1 MAAIIKI
8 ENLKHVY
15 GVGTP
20 FERAALEN
28 INLEIE
34 KGDFIGLIGHTGS
47 GKSTL
52 IQHLNGLLKPTEGR
66 ILLDGQDIWSDAT
79 RIRDVRFKVGLVF
92 QYPEYQLFEETIAKD
107 IAFGPKNQGLNED
120 EQIERV
126 KEAMALVDL
135 DYETWKDRSPF
146 ELSGG
151 QKRRVAIA
159 GIVAMRP
166 RYLIL
171 DEPTAGLDPLGRDHI
186 LESIYQLYQKSD
198 MSIILV
204 SHSMDDVAR
213 FANYMIVMN
222 KGTKVT
228 EGRTEDV
235 FAQADLL
242 ESIHLGIPSVMALL
256 RALKKNGLDVATNAL
271 NVDDACRILDEALAK
286 RKEGRSC

>member
-1 MAAIIKI
+1 MS
-8 ENLKHVY
+8 LV
-15 GVGTP
+15 
-20 FERAALEN
+20 LEN
-28 INLEIE
+28 VSYIYGEGGLEE
-34 KGDFIGLIGHTGS
+34 SKALDNVSLSVPDHSFVGLVGHTGS

-52 IQHLNGLLKPTEGR
+52 VQLMNGLLKPSTGR
-66 ILLDGQDIWSDAT
+66 VLVDGFDLADKSKE
-79 RIRDVRFKVGLVF
+79 VRERRKQVGLVF

-186 LESIYQLYQKSD
+186 LEAIYRLYQKSD

-228 EGRTEDV
+228 EGRTEEV

-256 RALKKNGLDVATNAL
+256 RALKRNGMDVETNAL
-271 NVDDACRILDEALAK
+271 NVDDACCIIEAALAK

>member
-1 MAAIIKI
+1 MS
-8 ENLKHVY
+8 LV
-15 GVGTP
+15 
-20 FERAALEN
+20 LEN
-28 INLEIE
+28 VSYIYGEGGLEE
-34 KGDFIGLIGHTGS
+34 SKALDNVSLSVPDHSFVGLVGHTGS

-52 IQHLNGLLKPTEGR
+52 VQLMNGLLKPSTGR
-66 ILLDGQDIWSDAT
+66 VLVDGFDLADKSKE
-79 RIRDVRFKVGLVF
+79 VRERRKQVGLVF

>member
-1 MAAIIKI
+1 M
-8 ENLKHVY
+8 
-15 GVGTP
+15 
-20 FERAALEN
+20 
-28 INLEIE
+28 
-34 KGDFIGLIGHTGS
+34 
-47 GKSTL
+47 
-52 IQHLNGLLKPTEGR
+52 NGLLRPSQGR
-66 ILLDGQDIWSDAT
+66 VLVDGYDLADKSKE
-79 RIRDVRFKVGLVF
+79 VRERRKQVGLVF

-107 IAFGPKNQGLNED
+107 IAFGPKNQGLSED

-135 DYETWKDRSPF
+135 DYDTWKDRSPF

-171 DEPTAGLDPLGRDHI
+171 DEPTAGLDPLGRDRI
-186 LESIYQLYQKSD
+186 LEAIHRLYEKSD

-228 EGRTEDV
+228 EGATEEV

-256 RALKKNGLDVATNAL
+256 RALKRAGLDVPTNAL
-271 NVDDACRILDEALAK
+271 NVDEACRILDAALAK
-286 RKEGRSC
+286 RKEGGVC

>member
-1 MAAIIKI
+1 MS
-8 ENLKHVY
+8 LV
-15 GVGTP
+15 
-20 FERAALEN
+20 LEN
-28 INLEIE
+28 VSYIYGEGGLEE
-34 KGDFIGLIGHTGS
+34 TKALDNVSLSVPDHSFVGLVGHTGS

-52 IQHLNGLLKPTEGR
+52 VQLMNGLIKPSHGR
-66 ILLDGQDIWSDAT
+66 VLVDGFDLADKSKE
-79 RIRDVRFKVGLVF
+79 VRERRKQVGLVF

-107 IAFGPKNQGLNED
+107 IAFGPKNQGLTDD

-186 LESIYQLYQKSD
+186 LEAIYRLYQKSD

-228 EGRTEDV
+228 EGSTEDV

-256 RALKKNGLDVATNAL
+256 RALKRNGMDVETNAL
-271 NVDDACRILDEALAK
+271 NVDDACRIIEAALAK

>member
-1 MAAIIKI
+1 MS
-8 ENLKHVY
+8 LV
-15 GVGTP
+15 
-20 FERAALEN
+20 LEN
-28 INLEIE
+28 VSYIYGEGGLEE
-34 KGDFIGLIGHTGS
+34 TKALDNVSLSVPDHSFVGLVGHTGS

-52 IQHLNGLLKPTEGR
+52 VQLMNGLIKPSHGR
-66 ILLDGQDIWSDAT
+66 VLVDGFDLADKSKE
-79 RIRDVRFKVGLVF
+79 VRERRKQVGLVF

-107 IAFGPKNQGLNED
+107 IAFGPKNQGLTDD

-186 LESIYQLYQKSD
+186 LEAIYRLYQKSD

-228 EGRTEDV
+228 EGSTEEV

-256 RALKKNGLDVATNAL
+256 RALKRNGMEVETNAL
-271 NVDDACRILDEALAK
+271 NVDDACRIIEAALAK
-286 RKEGRSC
+286 RKEGCSC

>member
-1 MAAIIKI
+1 MS
-8 ENLKHVY
+8 LV
-15 GVGTP
+15 
-20 FERAALEN
+20 LEN
-28 INLEIE
+28 VSYIYGEGGLEE
-34 KGDFIGLIGHTGS
+34 TKALDNVSLSVPDHSFVGLVGHTGS

-52 IQHLNGLLKPTEGR
+52 VQLMNGLIKPSHGR
-66 ILLDGQDIWSDAT
+66 VLVDGFDLADKSKE
-79 RIRDVRFKVGLVF
+79 VRERRKQVGLVF

-107 IAFGPKNQGLNED
+107 IAFGPKNQGLTDD
-120 EQIERV
+120 EPIERV

-186 LESIYQLYQKSD
+186 LEAIYRLYQKSD

-204 SHSMDDVAR
+204 SHSRDAVAR

-228 EGRTEDV
+228 EGSTEEV

-256 RALKKNGLDVATNAL
+256 RALKRNGMDVETNAL
-271 NVDDACRILDEALAK
+271 NVDDTCRIIEAALAK

>member
-1 MAAIIKI
+1 MS
-8 ENLKHVY
+8 LV
-15 GVGTP
+15 
-20 FERAALEN
+20 LEN
-28 INLEIE
+28 VTYIYGEGGLEE
-34 KGDFIGLIGHTGS
+34 TKALHDVSLTVPDHSFVGLVGHTGS

-52 IQHLNGLLKPTEGR
+52 VQLMNGLLRPSQGR
-66 ILLDGQDIWSDAT
+66 VFVDGYDLADKSKE
-79 RIRDVRFKVGLVF
+79 VRERRKQVGLVF

-107 IAFGPKNQGLNED
+107 IAFGPKNQGLSED

-135 DYETWKDRSPF
+135 DYNTWKDRSPF

-151 QKRRVAIA
+151 QNLRVAIS
-159 GIVAMRP
+159 GIVAMRQ

-171 DEPTAGLDPLGRDHI
+171 DEPTAGLDPLGRDRI
-186 LESIYQLYQKSD
+186 LEAIHRLYEKSD

-228 EGRTEDV
+228 EGATEEV

-256 RALKKNGLDVATNAL
+256 RALNRAGLEVPTNAL
-271 NVDDACRILDEALAK
+271 NVDEACRILDAALAK
-286 RKEGRSC
+286 RKEGGVC

>member
-1 MAAIIKI
+1 MS
-8 ENLKHVY
+8 LV
-15 GVGTP
+15 
-20 FERAALEN
+20 LEN
-28 INLEIE
+28 VSYIYGEGGLEE
-34 KGDFIGLIGHTGS
+34 TKALDNVSLSVPDHSFVGLVGHTGS

-52 IQHLNGLLKPTEGR
+52 VQLMNGLIKPSHGR
-66 ILLDGQDIWSDAT
+66 VLVDGFDLADKSKE
-79 RIRDVRFKVGLVF
+79 VRERRKQVGLVF

-107 IAFGPKNQGLNED
+107 IAFGPKNQGLTDD

-186 LESIYQLYQKSD
+186 LEAIYRLYQKSD

-228 EGRTEDV
+228 EGRTKEV

-256 RALKKNGLDVATNAL
+256 RALKRNGMDVETNAL
-271 NVDDACRILDEALAK
+271 NVDDACRIIEAALAK

>member
-1 MAAIIKI
+1 MS
-8 ENLKHVY
+8 LV
-15 GVGTP
+15 
-20 FERAALEN
+20 LEN
-28 INLEIE
+28 VSYIYGEGGLEE
-34 KGDFIGLIGHTGS
+34 TKALDNVSLSVPDHSFVGLVGHTGS

-52 IQHLNGLLKPTEGR
+52 VQLMNGLIKPSHGR
-66 ILLDGQDIWSDAT
+66 VLVDGFDLADKSKE
-79 RIRDVRFKVGLVF
+79 VRERRKQVGLVF

-107 IAFGPKNQGLNED
+107 IAFGPKNQGLTDD
-120 EQIERV
+120 EQIECV

-186 LESIYQLYQKSD
+186 LEAIYRLYQKSD

-228 EGRTEDV
+228 EGSTEEV

-256 RALKKNGLDVATNAL
+256 RALKRNGMDVETNAL
-271 NVDDACRILDEALAK
+271 NVDDTCRIIEAALAK

>member
-1 MAAIIKI
+1 MS
-8 ENLKHVY
+8 LV
-15 GVGTP
+15 
-20 FERAALEN
+20 LEN
-28 INLEIE
+28 VSYIYGEGGLEE
-34 KGDFIGLIGHTGS
+34 TKALDNVSLSVPDHSFVGLVGHTGS

-52 IQHLNGLLKPTEGR
+52 VQLMNGLIKPSHGR
-66 ILLDGQDIWSDAT
+66 VLVDGFDLADKSKE
-79 RIRDVRFKVGLVF
+79 VRERRKQVGLVF

-107 IAFGPKNQGLNED
+107 IAFGPKNQGLTDD

-186 LESIYQLYQKSD
+186 LEAIYRLYQKSD

-228 EGRTEDV
+228 EGRTEEV

-256 RALKKNGLDVATNAL
+256 RALKRNGMDVETNAL
-271 NVDDACRILDEALAK
+271 NVGDACRIIEAALAK

>member
-1 MAAIIKI
+1 MPD
-8 ENLKHVY
+8 HSF
-15 GVGTP
+15 VG
-20 FERAALEN
+20 LV
-28 INLEIE
+28 
-34 KGDFIGLIGHTGS
+34 GHTGS

-52 IQHLNGLLKPTEGR
+52 VQLMNGLLRPSQGR
-66 ILLDGQDIWSDAT
+66 VLVDGYDLADKSKE
-79 RIRDVRFKVGLVF
+79 VRERRKQVGLVF

-107 IAFGPKNQGLNED
+107 IAFGPKNQGLSED

-135 DYETWKDRSPF
+135 DYDTWKDRSPF

-171 DEPTAGLDPLGRDHI
+171 DEPTAGLDPLGRDRI
-186 LESIYQLYQKSD
+186 LEAIHRLYEKSD

-228 EGRTEDV
+228 EGATEEV

-256 RALKKNGLDVATNAL
+256 RALNRAGLDVPTNAL
-271 NVDDACRILDEALAK
+271 NVDEACRILDAALAK
-286 RKEGRSC
+286 RKEGGVC

>member
-1 MAAIIKI
+1 MS
-8 ENLKHVY
+8 LV
-15 GVGTP
+15 
-20 FERAALEN
+20 LEN
-28 INLEIE
+28 VSYIYGEGGLEE
-34 KGDFIGLIGHTGS
+34 TKALDNVSLSVPDHSFVGLVGHTGS

-52 IQHLNGLLKPTEGR
+52 VQLMNGLIKPSHGR
-66 ILLDGQDIWSDAT
+66 VLVDGFDLADKSKE
-79 RIRDVRFKVGLVF
+79 VRERRKQVGLVF

-107 IAFGPKNQGLNED
+107 IAFGPKNQGLTDD

-135 DYETWKDRSPF
+135 DYEIWKDRSPF

-186 LESIYQLYQKSD
+186 LEAIYRLYQKSD

-228 EGRTEDV
+228 EGSTEEV

-256 RALKKNGLDVATNAL
+256 RALKRNGMEVETNAL
-271 NVDDACRILDEALAK
+271 NVDDACRIIEAALAK
-286 RKEGRSC
+286 RKEGCSC

>member
-1 MAAIIKI
+1 MS
-8 ENLKHVY
+8 LV
-15 GVGTP
+15 
-20 FERAALEN
+20 LEN
-28 INLEIE
+28 VSYIYGEGGLEE
-34 KGDFIGLIGHTGS
+34 TKALDNVSLSVPDHSFVGLVGHTGS

-52 IQHLNGLLKPTEGR
+52 VQLMNGLIKPSHGR
-66 ILLDGQDIWSDAT
+66 VLVDGFDLADKSKE
-79 RIRDVRFKVGLVF
+79 VRERRKQVGLVF

-107 IAFGPKNQGLNED
+107 IAFGPKNQGLTDD

-186 LESIYQLYQKSD
+186 LEAIYRLYQKSD

-228 EGRTEDV
+228 EGRTEEV

-256 RALKKNGLDVATNAL
+256 RALKRNGMDVETNAL
-271 NVDDACRILDEALAK
+271 NVDDACCIIEAALAK

>member
-1 MAAIIKI
+1 MS
-8 ENLKHVY
+8 LV
-15 GVGTP
+15 
-20 FERAALEN
+20 LEN
-28 INLEIE
+28 VSYIYGEGGLEE
-34 KGDFIGLIGHTGS
+34 SKALDQVSLSVPDHSFVGLVGHTGS

-52 IQHLNGLLKPTEGR
+52 VQLMNGLLKPSTGR
-66 ILLDGQDIWSDAT
+66 VLVDGFDLADKSKE
-79 RIRDVRFKVGLVF
+79 VRERRKQVGLVF

>member
-1 MAAIIKI
+1 MS
-8 ENLKHVY
+8 LV
-15 GVGTP
+15 
-20 FERAALEN
+20 LEN
-28 INLEIE
+28 VSYIYGEGGLEE
-34 KGDFIGLIGHTGS
+34 TRALDNVSLSVPDHSFVGLVGHTGS

-52 IQHLNGLLKPTEGR
+52 VQLMNGLIKPSAGR
-66 ILLDGQDIWSDAT
+66 VLVDGFDLADKSKE
-79 RIRDVRFKVGLVF
+79 VRERRKQVGLVF

-186 LESIYQLYQKSD
+186 LEAIYRLYQKSD

-222 KGTKVT
+222 KGAKVT
-228 EGRTEDV
+228 EGSTEDV

-256 RALKKNGLDVATNAL
+256 RALKKNGMDVATNAL
-271 NVDDACRILDEALAK
+271 NVDDACRIIEAALAK
-286 RKEGRSC
+286 RKEGR